1 MNRLTKALY
10 KWQLPKLI
18 LRMCESS
25 IPRSGEEGAKVNCY
39 VVALDKES
47 NPYLLVN
54 NIEGDEL
61 VGLEWDGNSY
71 SIQKKIPISTITEH
85 DFFIKHYYGLAE
97 VKYFGIYDYL
107 INKLTKW
114 PYLKIKI
121 HRWIESVDQYFFNRK
136 KLVTKQ
142 RIDLL
147 RFMMSDQIGRIHKGI
162 SSLDLMT
169 KLYSIKWVLHPE
181 GDQQEE
187 KLELYLDSLVK
198 SGELDLNN
206 NKYVVTG
213 RIISTIGKF
222 EEEERRHVESVKMQ
236 KRMLWL
242 TIIIAFLALIQAG
255 VIKLPVLI
263 DFTRANKVES
273 VSHDK

>member
-18 LRMCESS
+18 SRMCESR

-47 NPYLLVN
+47 SPHFLVN
-54 NIEGDEL
+54 NIDGDEL
-61 VGLEWDGNSY
+61 VGLEWDGHSY
-71 SIQKKIPISTITEH
+71 SIEKKMPISTITEH
-85 DFFIKHYYGLAE
+85 DFFIKHYYGLSE

-114 PYLKIKI
+114 PYLKIRI
-121 HRWIESVDQYFFNRK
+121 HRWIESADQYFFNKK

-142 RIDLL
+142 RIELL
-147 RFMMSDQIGRIHKGI
+147 KFMMSDQIDRRHKGI
-162 SSLDLMT
+162 CSLNLMT

-181 GDQQEE
+181 GDQQQEN
-187 KLELYLDSLVK
+187 LELYLDSLVK
-198 SGELDLNN
+198 SGDLDLINDE
-206 NKYVVTG
+206 YVVTG
-213 RIISTIGKF
+213 KTISTIEKF

-236 KRMLWL
+236 KKMFWL
-242 TIIIAFLALIQAG
+242 TIIIAFLALVQAG
-255 VIKLPVLI
+255 VIKLPVLL
-263 DFTRANKVES
+263 DFTGDKKVES
-273 VSHDK
+273 VSHN